1 MSKEIDF
8 KTSNHT
14 LITGLNHYSASFDP
28 THSKKWSLEWIKDNL
43 PEELDRLSKENETKF
58 SNRGF
63 VCRMIK
69 NGLQVSDKQK
79 ADLAKFFK
87 GIISDP
93 VEEKQ
98 IDDTAPKRKPAEKV
112 NSIIFQMEDVID
124 AILSDNEPNTV
135 EIPVDKAQLRE
146 AQAWLEKEI
155 IEVQDQV
162 KKQQAILDQLSSVFQ
177 RVGGIKEKLVMPIRK
192 VTKVK
197 DDKTSLTADKAKAV
211 KTMKPLKGDPTLKLE
226 TLSPA
231 RIVGAKQVMTYTPK
245 YKIVSIY
252 KAKPGEVLNVSGTSI
267 RNFDE
272 EKSVSRSVRKPVDFF
287 ALPDQWNAFGVLTST
302 IRKPSPRVNSD
313 TIILS
318 VK

>member
-8 KTSNHT
+8 KTSNYT
-14 LITGLNHYSASFDP
+14 LVSGLNHYSATFDQV
-28 THSKKWSLEWIKDNL
+28 HSKKWSLDWIKDNL

-69 NGLQVSDKQK
+69 NGLQVSDQQK

-87 GIISDP
+87 GIISEP
-93 VEEKQ
+93 VKPAN
-98 IDDTAPKRKPAEKV
+98 DDEPAPKRKTAEKI
-112 NSIIFQMEDVID
+112 NTIIFQMEDVID
-124 AILSDNEPNTV
+124 DILSDKEPTAI
-135 EIPVDKAQLRE
+135 EIPADKDQLRE

-162 KKQQAILDQLSSVFQ
+162 KKQQAILDQLTYVFD
-177 RVGGIKEKLVMPIRK
+177 RCGGIKEKLVKPAAK

-197 DDKTSLTADKAKAV
+197 DNKSSLMADKAKAV

-272 EKSVSRSVRKPVDFF
+272 EKSVSRSVRKPVEFF